1 MLKSIN
7 SLIISSGF
15 SGLKNLFIGIFGDT
29 IKANLVI
36 PNKIYH
42 YAAMGKPI
50 ITMNSPAIKEMFTEN
65 KNIILVENNG
75 KELAN
80 SILELAKN
88 KEKKNELGENAR
100 KLANIEFSEDKIAEK
115 LIAIIKRIQT
125 KKGT

>member
-1 MLKSIN
+1 
-7 SLIISSGF
+7 
-15 SGLKNLFIGIFGDT
+15 
-29 IKANLVI
+29 
-36 PNKIYH
+36 
-42 YAAMGKPI
+42 
-50 ITMNSPAIKEMFTEN
+50 MNSPAIKEMFTEN